1 MSVKN
6 KTLFSSRNFT
16 AEHVKFTKKT
26 TTFFSFFELSEE
38 PFFRIVLIKTLY
50 QKQLSNTAQWQ
61 LANLFI
67 SLDGKM

>member
-38 PFFRIVLIKTLY
+38 PFFRIVLIKSLY
-50 QKQLSNTAQWQ
+50 LSEATFKHSTVATSKS
-61 LANLFI
+61 FYFT
-67 SLDGKM
+67 